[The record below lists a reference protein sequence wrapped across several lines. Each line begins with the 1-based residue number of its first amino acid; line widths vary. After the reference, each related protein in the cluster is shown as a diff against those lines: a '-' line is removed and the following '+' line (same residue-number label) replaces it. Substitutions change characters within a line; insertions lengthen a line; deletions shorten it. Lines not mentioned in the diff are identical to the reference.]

1 MTDVIAGVEIKKDCM
16 DYYFIEDKDVKYFFT
31 LTSDTPRFEIENL
44 LRNNYDNI
52 YNNEDGVAFPI
63 YEYSKSTIEKF
74 KQYNYG
80 EKFQHFINSL
90 LDIDSEKYYV
100 CIIS

>member
-1 MTDVIAGVEIKKDCM
+1 MTDVNAGIKIVKGYM
-16 DYYFIEDKDVKYFFT
+16 DYYRIEDEKCGFT
-31 LTSDTPRFEIENL
+31 LTSNTPRFEIEYL

-52 YNNEDGVAFPI
+52 YNSEDDVAFSI
-63 YEYSKSTIEKF
+63 YEYNKTTIEKF

-80 EKFQHFINSL
+80 EKFKKFIDSL

-100 CIIS
+100 CIY